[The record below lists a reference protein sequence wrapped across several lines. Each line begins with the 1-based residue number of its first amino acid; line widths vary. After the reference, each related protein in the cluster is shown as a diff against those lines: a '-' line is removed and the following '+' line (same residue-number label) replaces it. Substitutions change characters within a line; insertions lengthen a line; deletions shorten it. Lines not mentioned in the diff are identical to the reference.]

1 MLNPTM
7 AIEFLFKGSNS
18 GTSRK
23 SGKPYSMIELHDVAS
38 LENTNFF
45 LEPDQVVNT
54 EGIKFK
60 DKVEATLEMTIQ
72 NGRPGFKLIALAKK

>member
-7 AIEFLFKGSNS
+7 AKEFLFKSSNS

-45 LEPDQVVNT
+45 LEPDQSIST
-54 EGIKFK
+54 DGFRLK

-72 NGRPGFKLIALAKK
+72 NGRPGFKLVALTKK